1 VSDAGISKD
10 ELRDSIRELLQ
21 ADSTLDLVRPDPAR
35 APDPVDDG
43 RRTHTQAT
51 LGELWTRMADLG
63 WFGLAVGEQHGGL
76 GLGLRGLGV
85 LYEELGRFLTPL
97 PVMTTL
103 LAADSVAVAGSDAQ
117 KAKWL
122 PEFASGELR
131 ATLALPIG
139 AVDLPRLADD
149 YLVSGI
155 LTDVLYADQV
165 QQLFVPVQHA
175 SGRLYLAIVGSSD
188 PGCTIEPRPLI
199 DLTRTMAKVSLA
211 GVRVPA
217 QCLLPLDEAVWSRI
231 LDHASLALACDSVG
245 GAARILEDTV
255 AYLGTR
261 RQFDRPIGSFQAL
274 KHRVATWKI
283 LVEGISAL
291 TRHCA
296 DLSARGDAES
306 SALCS
311 SAKASATEAY
321 MAVAGD
327 AVQLHGGIGFTWE
340 HECHLFLKRAK
351 LNAMLFGS
359 VIQHK
364 DRAADF
370 AFAEALGSP
379 DPRRRLLA
387 QLRVC
392 FVKKG
397 ISHERPEG

>member
-1 VSDAGISKD
+1 MSESGITTD

-21 ADSTLDLVRPDPAR
+21 ADGDLGVVRLDRTLTPAR
-35 APDPVDDG
+35 DDG
-43 RRTHTQAT
+43 GRRMNSQAA
-51 LGELWTRMADLG
+51 LDDLWGKMASLG
-63 WFGLAVGEQHGGL
+63 WFGLAIGEQHGGL
-76 GLGLRGLGV
+76 GLGFSEIGV
-85 LYEELGRFLTPL
+85 LYEELGRFLVPL
-97 PVMTTL
+97 PVLTSL
-103 LAADSVAVAGSDAQ
+103 LAADSVTVAGSDAQ
-117 KAKWL
+117 KSKWL

-139 AVDLPRLADD
+139 TVELPRLTDD
-149 YLVSGI
+149 HLVSGI
-155 LTDVLYADQV
+155 VTDVLYADRV
-165 QQLFVPVQHA
+165 QQLFVPVRHS
-175 SGRLYLAIVGSSD
+175 SGRVYLAIVSGSD
-188 PGCTIEPRPLI
+188 TGCAIEPRPVI
-199 DLTRTMAKVSLA
+199 DLTRTMAKVSLV
-211 GVRVPA
+211 GVRVTPER
-217 QCLLPLDEAVWSRI
+217 LLPLDEAVWSRI

-283 LVEGISAL
+283 QVEGISAL

-296 DLSARGDAES
+296 ELSAQGGTER
-306 SALCS
+306 SALSS
-311 SAKASATEAY
+311 SAKASATEVY

-370 AFAEALGSP
+370 AFAQVLGSP

-387 QLRVC
+387 QLRD
-392 FVKKG
+392 
-397 ISHERPEG
+397 

>member
-21 ADSTLDLVRPDPAR
+21 ADSTLDLVRQGPAR
-35 APDPVDDG
+35 APDPGDG
-43 RRTHTQAT
+43 ARRAHPQAT
-51 LGELWTRMADLG
+51 LGELWTEMAGLG
-63 WFGLAVGEQHGGL
+63 WFGLAIGEQHGGL
-76 GLGLRGLGV
+76 GLGLRELGV

-97 PVMTTL
+97 PVMTSL
-103 LAADSVAVAGSDAQ
+103 LAADSVAVAGSEAQ
-117 KAKWL
+117 KSKWL

-139 AVDLPRLADD
+139 AVELPRLADD
-149 YLVSGI
+149 HLVSGI

-165 QQLFVPVQHA
+165 QELFVPVQHS
-175 SGRLYLAIVGSSD
+175 SGRVYLAIVSSSD
-188 PGCTIEPRPLI
+188 PGCAIESRPVI
-199 DLTRTMAKVSLA
+199 DLTRTMAKVSLT
-211 GVRVPA
+211 GVRMRPER
-217 QCLLPLDEAVWSRI
+217 LLPLDEAVWSRI

-283 LVEGISAL
+283 LVEGSSAL
-291 TRHCA
+291 ARHCA
-296 DLSARGDAES
+296 DLGAQGDADS
-306 SALCS
+306 STLSS

-351 LNAMLFGS
+351 LNAVLFGS

-370 AFAEALGSP
+370 AFADALGSP

-387 QLRVC
+387 QLRV
-392 FVKKG
+392 
-397 ISHERPEG
+397 

>member
-1 VSDAGISKD
+1 VSEPGITTD

-21 ADSTLDLVRPDPAR
+21 ADGGLGIVRLDPSR
-35 APDPVDDG
+35 AQTTRDD
-43 RRTHTQAT
+43 
-51 LGELWTRMADLG
+51 LWRKIASLG
-63 WFGLAVGEQHGGL
+63 WFGLAIGEQHGGL
-76 GLGLRGLGV
+76 GLGLRELGV

-97 PVMTTL
+97 PVMASL
-103 LAADSVAVAGSDAQ
+103 LAADSVAIAGSDAQ
-117 KAKWL
+117 KSKWL
-122 PEFASGELR
+122 PGFSSGELR
-131 ATLALPIG
+131 ATLALPNG
-139 AVDLPRLADD
+139 AVELPRLADNHF
-149 YLVSGI
+149 VSGI
-155 LTDVLYADQV
+155 VTDVLYADQV
-165 QQLFVPVQHA
+165 QQLFVPVQHS
-175 SGRLYLAIVGSSD
+175 SGRAYLAIVSGSD
-188 PGCTIEPRPLI
+188 TGCAIEPRPAI

-211 GVRVPA
+211 GVRVPPER
-217 QCLLPLDEAVWSRI
+217 LLPLDEAVWSRI

-283 LVEGISAL
+283 QVEGISAL

-296 DLSARGDAES
+296 DLSAQGGTER
-306 SALCS
+306 SALSS
-311 SAKASATEAY
+311 SAKASATEVY

-370 AFAEALGSP
+370 AFADALGSP
-379 DPRRRLLA
+379 EPGRRLLA
-387 QLRVC
+387 QLRGLYV
-392 FVKKG
+392 
-397 ISHERPEG
+397 